1 MHTGIFGGCFDPPHR
16 GHLAVAESALQI
28 ANLDKIIVIPANTAS
43 NNKLTINA
51 LPEDRLEMCRLCFG
65 SDSRFTVSDIEA
77 TKSGFTPT
85 VQTVERIQKQL
96 HHDDTISLIIGAD
109 KLESLPNWIRADDLF
124 RLCDFIVYPRDGIDV
139 QRQVELLRTRGARI
153 QVLDVPE
160 VSGASGKIQSL
171 LRRYEKPAEL
181 TDEVTAYIAELWLYL
196 DKTILEVEQMRSQ
209 KRWKHTLGVRK
220 QAVEYALLHS
230 INPLE
235 AALAALLHDSAKCL
249 PFENMLNLAR
259 EAGISNPTFLS
270 SPAMLHGPVGAYIAK
285 TQFYVTNPD
294 VLNAISYHTVGRAE
308 MSKLEMCIFVADATE
323 PGREQYPGLK
333 RLRKLAARSLEAAV
347 LLSLNLTKQYI
358 LESGK
363 QFNPISDATIRWIT
377 PLIPEELIPLT
388 IATQTEK

>member
-181 TDEVTAYIAELWLYL
+181 TDEVTAYIAEHWLYL
-196 DKTILEVEQMRSQ
+196 DKTILEVEQM
-209 KRWKHTLGVRK
+209 
-220 QAVEYALLHS
+220 
-230 INPLE
+230 
-235 AALAALLHDSAKCL
+235 
-249 PFENMLNLAR
+249 M
-259 EAGISNPTFLS
+259 
-270 SPAMLHGPVGAYIAK
+270 
-285 TQFYVTNPD
+285 
-294 VLNAISYHTVGRAE
+294 
-308 MSKLEMCIFVADATE
+308 
-323 PGREQYPGLK
+323 
-333 RLRKLAARSLEAAV
+333 
-347 LLSLNLTKQYI
+347 
-358 LESGK
+358 
-363 QFNPISDATIRWIT
+363 
-377 PLIPEELIPLT
+377 
-388 IATQTEK
+388 